1 MELHVLIVVLMVST
15 PVLVINAQIVK
26 KPVKLV
32 MEVLLMTAKV
42 VITGDSLNLTSVLK
56 IVLTASMVIKVLM
69 NAILVILIVP
79 LAVALLL
86 KTACRVNQEHI
97 TTMKRTHV

>member
-15 PVLVINAQIVK
+15 PVLVINAQIVT

-42 VITGDSLNLTSVLK
+42 VIMGDSLNLTSVLK
-56 IVLTASMVIKVLM
+56 IVLTDSMVIKVLM
-69 NAILVILIVP
+69 NVIFVILIVP